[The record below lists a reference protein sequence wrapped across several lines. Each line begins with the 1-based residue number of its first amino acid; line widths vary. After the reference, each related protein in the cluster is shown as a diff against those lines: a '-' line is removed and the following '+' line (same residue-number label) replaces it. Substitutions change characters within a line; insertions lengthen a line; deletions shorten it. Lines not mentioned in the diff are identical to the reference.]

1 MEESK
6 ARRDWSVLA
15 GVLIVV
21 LVPALA
27 CFWLTIFASYISF
40 NFADG
45 PGQAFANLFL
55 YLPIML
61 IVMTIVA
68 AWVSNW
74 SRRRQLPLWPRTA
87 ITVMAL
93 LITLVLGCVW
103 GFVTIDDENIIP
115 NPRGLA
121 GLYEFSR
128 YYLGLET
135 KYPDHNY

>member
-1 MEESK
+1 
-6 ARRDWSVLA
+6 
-15 GVLIVV
+15 
-21 LVPALA
+21 
-27 CFWLTIFASYISF
+27 
-40 NFADG
+40 
-45 PGQAFANLFL
+45 
-55 YLPIML
+55 ML